1 MVLSCNWLHA
11 WNSGEQAIK
20 LHFFNY
26 KRNCNLPGLKCEPG
40 SKSPNTF
47 LIVNIFD
54 TKKKQFS
61 KHFTTVRDTW
71 RWKVSKVIKIR
82 SEMSEDFFQYLS
94 MSNWLNPD
102 FIATRTI
109 LCCNLNCRD
118 RWQFWLWSGWTT
130 QIFCRVRVLQVC
142 WIEQAFQWYMIA
154 VYTCMCPFS
163 AF

>member
-1 MVLSCNWLHA
+1 MQSTRLKMRTGLQESQYILD
-11 WNSGEQAIK
+11 IK
-20 LHFFNY
+20 YIWY
-26 KRNCNLPGLKCEPG
+26 KIKH
-40 SKSPNTF
+40 
-47 LIVNIFD
+47 
-54 TKKKQFS
+54 FS
-61 KHFTTVRDTW
+61 KHFTTVRDAW

-82 SEMSEDFFQYLS
+82 GEMSEDFFQYLS

-118 RWQFWLWSGWTT
+118 RWQFWLWSGWPT

-154 VYTCMCPFS
+154 VYTCMCTFS